1 MLFFF
6 LTPRIVEKI
15 QEETNRRF
23 WDSWQVLSCSASK
36 VKSFSKC
43 FGYLAALRHPRWVEP
58 CWIMPWEPRTPLPPH
73 PPTWG
78 SFLVGSTCHGLM
90 PKLSS
95 VLLHWGERSNNLF
108 LMWSCCIR
116 HCKATHRFNVNPKK
130 KKVKH
135 NMQPVCQSS
144 LFLHFGSWSQWFQEE
159 KKIHKISW
167 KCSLVEPLVA
177 PCQIGCL
184 YFILLEQHSSSSSSS
199 NEQ

>member
-1 MLFFF
+1 MKQANDKVSRNVQKQLGTNAWIYITLNYKKCFKSLNAFFFF

-58 CWIMPWEPRTPLPPH
+58 CWIMPWEPRTPLPHTH

-90 PKLSS
+90 PKLSF

-130 KKVKH
+130 KKS
-135 NMQPVCQSS
+135 NTTCS
-144 LFLHFGSWSQWFQEE
+144 LFA
-159 KKIHKISW
+159 
-167 KCSLVEPLVA
+167 SLV
-177 PCQIGCL
+177 
-184 YFILLEQHSSSSSSS
+184 YSFISEVDLSGSRKKKKYIK
-199 NEQ
+199 